1 MRGYSCRRDNCRE
14 WPRRRRGCARIPREE
29 LAAKLLRRTVL
40 LADATA
46 WNLKLAETIAGRDRP
61 LERAVPIT
69 LTPFGALMSRGSQC
83 GGELRLERGFD
94 GFSDMLTQLGF
105 EVLAETQNRRMVHA
119 LRATLLH
126 GVPPSPLISAICL
139 ASREVTPFLLIKR
152 VGTDRDGHGR
162 TLIQIGHG
170 QTRTDTD
177 SDLPRTDTDEHG
189 FRSATD
195 GHGRALTQICPGR
208 TRTSTDSD
216 LPRTDTDEH

>member
-1 MRGYSCRRDNCRE
+1 MPLAEERLQRGPNAPAIRAGEITAENGRVDVAGA
-14 WPRRRRGCARIPREE
+14 PRIPREE

-83 GGELRLERGFD
+83 GGELRLEHGFD
-94 GFSDMLTQLGF
+94 GFSDVLTQLGF

-139 ASREVTPFLLIKR
+139 ASREVTLFFFFYKS
-152 VGTDRDGHGR
+152 RDGSSLWTKSPDLLTSCSLLPKLLYDSQR
-162 TLIQIGHG
+162 TVNTSGAA
-170 QTRTDTD
+170 D
-177 SDLPRTDTDEHG
+177 SPNQEA
-189 FRSATD
+189 S
-195 GHGRALTQICPGR
+195 
-208 TRTSTDSD
+208 
-216 LPRTDTDEH
+216 